1 MAKRYRI
8 ELTRAER
15 EELTAITRKKHVA
28 RRKML
33 HARILL
39 KADEGPEGPK
49 WIDEEISK
57 ALEVGVCTVE
67 RTRAAFVEDGMETAI
82 NGKPSSRRYRRKLD
96 GDGEAQLV
104 ALSCGEPPEGHRR
117 WTLKLLSEH
126 LVELEVVDSIS
137 ENTVRTTLKKMNLS
151 LG

>member
-8 ELTRAER
+8 ELTGAER
-15 EELTAITRKKHVA
+15 EELRAITDKKHVA

-49 WIDEEISK
+49 WIDEKISK
-57 ALEVGVCTVE
+57 ALEVGISTVE

-82 NGKPSSRRYRRKLD
+82 NGKPSRRCYRRKLD
-96 GDGEAQLV
+96 GDGEAKLV
-104 ALSCGEPPEGHRR
+104 ALACGEPPEGHGR
-117 WTLKLLSEH
+117 WTLKLLGDR

-137 ENTVRTTLKKMNLS
+137 ENTVRTALKKMNLN